1 MPFPPPHFMLVE
13 GIRIAYYEQNPHSEH
28 TICFIHGNSASSVA
42 WSKQFA
48 SPLLAHYRLI
58 AFDLPAHGQSSV
70 SPDPANDYMLKGL
83 GCIMAKTVQAFLPK
97 DNYILS
103 GVSLGTNIIAE
114 MLACGINPRG
124 LVLAGSCIIGG
135 DYTLDKVFLPGIDTA
150 FLFQDF
156 PPAETVEKGYKA
168 VLATTDTDD
177 LQQII
182 KDYFSVQAPFRSSL
196 LQSITNGVYSNEPEM
211 VLQSGLPV
219 LLVFGKDEKAVN
231 PDYLDNTPFPVWKE
245 RVIKL
250 PGGHFVQL
258 DDPDTF
264 NDYLLAYA
272 QDAFSGFNA
281 K

>member
-1 MPFPPPHFMLVE
+1 MSFPSPRYILID
-13 GIRIAYYEQNPHSEH
+13 GIRIAYYEQNPQSEH
-28 TICFIHGNSASSVA
+28 TIFFIHGNSASSAA

-48 SPLLAHYRLI
+48 SPMLVHYRLI
-58 AFDLPAHGQSSV
+58 AFDLPAHGRSSV
-70 SPDPANDYMLKGL
+70 SPDPENDYGLKGL
-83 GCIMAKTVQAFLPK
+83 GRIMAKAVQAFSSE
-97 DNYILS
+97 DNYILC

-114 MLACGINPRG
+114 MIACGINPKG

-135 DYTLDKVFLPGIDTA
+135 DYSLDRVFLPGIDTA

-168 VLATTDTDD
+168 VLSTTDIDD

-196 LQSITNGVYSNEPEM
+196 LQSITNGIYSNEPEM

-231 PDYLDNTPFPVWKE
+231 PDYLDDAPFPLWK
-245 RVIKL
+245 RKIIKL
-250 PGGHFVQL
+250 PGGHFIQL
-258 DDPDTF
+258 DDSNAF
-264 NDYLLAYA
+264 NDYLLAYTR
-272 QDAFSGFNA
+272 DAFSGF
-281 K
+281 KEE